1 MRRAGDGKM
10 RRPAALVFFLAGL
23 ALAACSAPPESRV
36 ALSEPGETA
45 YDQRLAGIWYWTDGE
60 GAWYLHISP
69 RKETAL
75 LDVVGIGAVFKE
87 SDPVRWLRATA
98 HASEIDGVTYYNVK
112 RVAGA
117 GFDYTA
123 PGESPGFIVVRAD
136 ITGQDAL
143 SLSFM
148 RSPMHWPPPGDSLK
162 DSENKGRVRG
172 REVKGRHGDE
182 EVPYLVLDLSR
193 PELVALIRQATPAK
207 IFKEAVCFHR
217 VKAEKEKAKP

>member
-1 MRRAGDGKM
+1 M

-123 PGESPGFIVVRAD
+123 PGEGPGFIVVRVD
-136 ITGQDAL
+136 VTGQDAL

-148 RSPMHWPPPGDSLK
+148 RWPAPGDSLK
-162 DSENKGRVRG
+162 DSVKKGRVRG

-182 EVPYLVLDLSR
+182 EIPYHVLDLSR
-193 PELVALIRQATPAK
+193 PELVAIIREATPAE
-207 IFKEAVCFHR
+207 IFEKVVRFHR
-217 VKAEKEKAKP
+217 LMPEKEKAEP

>member
-1 MRRAGDGKM
+1 M
-10 RRPAALVFFLAGL
+10 RRPAAVVFFLAGL
-23 ALAACSAPPESRV
+23 ALAACSGPPESRV

-45 YDQRLAGIWYWTDGE
+45 YDQRLAGIWYSTKGGE
-60 GAWYLHISP
+60 AIYLHISP

-75 LDVVGIGAVFKE
+75 LDVVGIWAVYRE

-136 ITGQDAL
+136 VTGQDAL

-148 RSPMHWPPPGDSLK
+148 RRPSSGYALK
-162 DSENKGRVRG
+162 DSVKKRRVRG
-172 REVKGRHGDE
+172 REVKGRHGNE

-193 PELVALIRQATPAK
+193 PELVALIREATPAK
-207 IFKEAVCFHR
+207 IFKDVVRFHR
-217 VKAEKEKAKP
+217 VKPEKEKAKP

>member
-1 MRRAGDGKM
+1 M
-10 RRPAALVFFLAGL
+10 RRPAALVFFLTGL
-23 ALAACSAPPESRV
+23 ALAACSGPPESRV

-75 LDVVGIGAVFKE
+75 LDVVGIGAVFTE

-117 GFDYTA
+117 GADYTA

-136 ITGQDAL
+136 ITGQDVL

-148 RSPMHWPPPGDSLK
+148 RWSPPGDSLK
-162 DSENKGRVRG
+162 DSVNKGRVRG
-172 REVKGRHGDE
+172 REVKGRHGNE

-193 PELVALIRQATPAK
+193 PELVAFIREATPAK
-207 IFKEAVCFHR
+207 TFKELVRFHR
-217 VKAEKEKAKP
+217 VKPEKEKAKP

>member
-1 MRRAGDGKM
+1 M
-10 RRPAALVFFLAGL
+10 RRPAAVVFFLAGL
-23 ALAACSAPPESRV
+23 ALAACSGPSESRV

-45 YDQRLAGIWYWTDGE
+45 YDQRLAGIWYATDGE

-69 RKETAL
+69 RKKTAL
-75 LDVVGIGAVFKE
+75 LDVVGISAVFKE
-87 SDPVRWLRATA
+87 GDPVRWLRATA

-123 PGESPGFIVVRAD
+123 PGEGPGFIVVRVD
-136 ITGQDAL
+136 VTGQDAL

-148 RSPMHWPPPGDSLK
+148 RWPAPGDSLK
-162 DSENKGRVRG
+162 DSVKKGRVRG

-182 EVPYLVLDLSR
+182 EIPYHVLDLSR
-193 PELVALIRQATPAK
+193 PERVAIIREATPAE
-207 IFKEAVCFHR
+207 IFEKVVRFHR
-217 VKAEKEKAKP
+217 LKPEKEKAEP